1 MNKLKNETP
10 SISNKI
16 MNMITS
22 NGLILKL
29 TNYNLN
35 FKIAIEILNI
45 KNLDF
50 FDNYYSN
57 FSNL

>member
-29 TNYNLN
+29 TNYNLP
-35 FKIAIEILNI
+35 K
-45 KNLDF
+45 
-50 FDNYYSN
+50 
-57 FSNL
+57 